1 MKLVIHVDGPV
12 IRGNERQLLLITRW
26 MLTQGHEV
34 IAACR
39 DTTEVGQ
46 AFRDL
51 GARTT
56 PHRPRGDGDLWHQ
69 LRFAAWLR
77 REKPDALLLASWK
90 RFPAAAS
97 AARLAAVK
105 RVILRVGLPQ
115 PIPESGPGAWK
126 YRTAF
131 RWIHGVIANATGLR
145 DYFAA
150 LVPALADRMYTV
162 RNATETARVAPGG
175 LRAAIGATPGERV
188 LLSVGALEKRKGY
201 DLLVDAFARIG
212 PGVHLALAGDGPL
225 REELRARAD
234 AAGIGGRVHFLG
246 QRRDVGALMATAD
259 AFVLPSR
266 ADGMANVI
274 LEAMAASLPV
284 VAFDVH
290 GAHDCLAPLEGR
302 PPAGWIVPGGTA
314 DALAATLTELV
325 GALESGDPEPA
336 TRGAEGRWRIE
347 HWFTLE
353 QMGPEYGRILFGAR
367 NGG

>member
-12 IRGNERQLLLITRW
+12 IRGNERQLLFIARW
-26 MLTQGHEV
+26 MLGRGHDV
-34 IAACR
+34 AVACR
-39 DTTEVGQ
+39 DETEVGE
-46 AFRDL
+46 AFRAL

-77 REKPDALLLASWK
+77 RERPNALLLASWK

-97 AARLAAVK
+97 AARLAGVP

-115 PIPESGPGAWK
+115 PLPRTGPGAWK

-145 DYFAA
+145 DYFAGQ
-150 LVPALADRMYTV
+150 VPALADRMYVV
-162 RNATETARVAPGG
+162 RNATEASTVAPGG
-175 LRAAIGATPGERV
+175 LRAEIGAAPGERI

-201 DLLVDAFARIG
+201 DLLIDAFGQVG
-212 PGVHLALAGDGPL
+212 PGVHLVLAGDGPL
-225 REELRARAD
+225 RDELRARAD
-234 AAGIGGRVHFLG
+234 AGGVGGRVHLLG
-246 QRRDVGALMATAD
+246 HRRDASALMAAAD

-290 GAHDCLAPLEGR
+290 GAHDCLAALQGR

-314 DALAATLTELV
+314 DALGAALAELV
-325 GALESGDPEPA
+325 RDLRAGGPEPA
-336 TRGAEGRWRIE
+336 ARGAEGRWRVE
-347 HWFTLE
+347 NWFTLE
-353 QMGPEYGRILFGAR
+353 QMGPEYERILFGAE
-367 NGG
+367 GG